1 MWRGIET
8 LLGSERDELQILDF
22 SSKASSL
29 KQNNDSIEIYFGK
42 LNTLWKEIDR
52 KMPNPMKYDENITI
66 FNTFIQTQCWYQFLA
81 DINDNFD
88 KERQDL
94 LNQTPL
100 PTLDMAYAAI
110 RREIARRGI
119 MIHVS
124 SLGKNPSEIGSG
136 LTAHRSEKSSLRQ
149 EVKKIASHCG
159 GSRHTKDGCFKL
171 IGYPDWWD
179 DLQKRKAA
187 TKAPASRTGGKAL
200 PMEAEPTGNE
210 DHIGG
215 ETNYTK
221 ENKA

>member
-1 MWRGIET
+1 MWRGIDT
-8 LLGSERDELQILDF
+8 LLGSGRDELQILDF

-136 LTAHRSEKSSLRQ
+136 LAAHRLEKSSLRQ

-200 PMEAEPTGNE
+200 LIAAEPTGNE
-210 DHIGG
+210 EHIGG
-215 ETNYTK
+215 ETNSTK